1 MFSEQFISLSDIYLA
16 YRKAKS
22 EAFYDNLHPNAISY
36 VEFESGLQENIESIY
51 ELITSGTNEWWKNKD
66 VIGGHLYVPKSID
79 DTPWNNLESIHFRS
93 IDPNLDWEQR
103 FSENSKLRLEAKY
116 RLIITPTVAFQIISA
131 LWIIKAGHKFEEKLD
146 KNLSFGNR
154 LRRKRHIL
162 EDLGSFNG
170 PVNEDSSGLFSPYF
184 SAYRNWRQKGLDTMQ
199 QLVEAGNSI
208 TAITM
213 DLAGFYHNVSP
224 NFLLRPSFLKAI
236 DVTLSPDE
244 IKFTQLVLKAIE
256 YWYEQTPDF
265 MERPEGALPVG
276 LSASK
281 VISNV
286 LLFELDQQIESGIN
300 PAYYGRYVDDIF
312 LVINTSGSSPSGNQI
327 LELISKNV
335 QCIKI
340 DRKAGKPPGLKIK
353 FNYASDSDLRFTAS
367 KQKIFSLSS
376 EHGLD
381 LVNQISSQIRA
392 QSSEYRM
399 LPEVP
404 RSSAEM
410 ADKALLASSDASLIA
425 DALRKADVVS
435 IKRLGLS
442 LLIRDIESY
451 SSDLARPDW
460 MELRTQ
466 FYGLAHRYL
475 VTPRGLFELFG
486 YYKRVFSLMVS
497 NYDFSEAE
505 KFITNLYSCFDLIQR
520 TTTQEKG
527 RAQRIQLCKCYFEKV
542 LLQSSLQA
550 AGAKN
555 FDKWSQLR
563 LLLKKLFDHS
573 DSQRI
578 DIKKKNLKALTES
591 FLLAD
596 LGGRP
601 YKEYW
606 YYGQDQDIRKVR
618 VPRSIHVRRVL
629 RLASIRKFQ
638 KSADLKLPHWPALA
652 FPTRPLSI
660 QEIALISP
668 ATLDD
673 NLLFRRSIWGL
684 RGAKIPTNSFI
695 GRNLV
700 DDGCYIS
707 IPTKRKEKTC
717 VALTNFETTVRQFQG
732 ALAKEPDRS
741 LIRYEKVNRLINSI
755 LRASRQS
762 DYVVF
767 PECSLPRRWAISIAA
782 KLAQQG
788 ISLIAGTEYYDHKTG
803 GRIIRNDCLVSLATR
818 WPGYPSNIVFM
829 QPKLRP
835 SHGEAELLR
844 KANFRQYIPKNEKE
858 ILPIYEHGKF
868 HFGVLICSDMTN
880 PENRVRF
887 QGKVDGL
894 FVLEWNPDV
903 KTFSFLV
910 EGAAHDVHAF
920 IVQVN
925 NRLFGDSRVRAP
937 YRVEHMRDSVR
948 IKGGIEDY
956 FVIAELDF
964 NSLRKFQRKR
974 NMNDKEALF
983 KPTPV
988 GFQLSPRRKR

>member
-22 EAFYDNLHPNAISY
+22 EAFYDNLHPSAISY
-36 VEFESGLQENIESIY
+36 VEFEKNLQKNIESIY
-51 ELITSGTNEWWKNKD
+51 LLITTGTTKWWQSKD
-66 VIGGHLYVPKSID
+66 FIGGHLYVPKSLD
-79 DTPWNNLESIHFRS
+79 DSPWSNIESAHFRS

-103 FSENSKLRLEAKY
+103 FADNKIRLEAKY
-116 RLIITPTVAFQIISA
+116 RLIITPTVEFQIISA

-154 LRRKRHIL
+154 LRRRRHIF
-162 EDLGSFNG
+162 EEFGPFNG

-199 QLVEAGNSI
+199 KLVKAGRSV

-213 DLAGFYHNVSP
+213 DLAGFYHNASP
-224 NFLLRPSFLKAI
+224 NFLLKPAFLKTI
-236 DVTLSPDE
+236 NVTLIPDE
-244 IKFTQLVLKAIE
+244 LKLTQLILKAIE
-256 YWYEQTPDF
+256 YWYKQTPDF
-265 MERPEGALPVG
+265 IDRPEGALPVG

-312 LVINTSGSSPSGNQI
+312 LVIETPSSSPSGNQV
-327 LELISKNV
+327 LEFISRKV

-340 DRKAGKPPGLKIK
+340 DRQVGKPPGLKIK
-353 FNYASDSDLRFTAS
+353 FNYAPDSDLRFTAS

-381 LVNQISSQIRA
+381 LINQISSQIRA

-425 DALRKADVVS
+425 DALRKADVIS

-451 SSDLARPDW
+451 SSDLARPEW

-475 VTPRGLFELFG
+475 VTPKGLFELFG

-497 NYDFSEAE
+497 NYDFNEAE
-505 KFITNLYSCFDLIQR
+505 KFIANLYSCFDLIQK

-527 RAQRIQLCKCYFEKV
+527 RTQRIQLCKSYFEKV
-542 LLQSSLQA
+542 LLQASLQA

-555 FDKWSQLR
+555 FDKWPQLR

-573 DSQRI
+573 GSHRI
-578 DIKKKNLKALTES
+578 DIKKKSLKNLTDSL
-591 FLLAD
+591 LLAD

-606 YYGQDQDIRKVR
+606 YYGQEQDIRKAR
-618 VPRSIHVRRVL
+618 VPRSIDVRRVL

-684 RGAKIPTNSFI
+684 RGAKVRTNSFI
-695 GRNLV
+695 GRNIG

-707 IPTKRKEKTC
+707 IPVKKKEKTY
-717 VALTNFETTVRQFQG
+717 VALTNFETTVRQFRG
-732 ALAKEPDRS
+732 ALEEKPDRG
-741 LIRYEKVNRLINSI
+741 LIRYEKVNRLINNI

-767 PECSLPRRWAISIAA
+767 PECSLPRRWAMSIAA

-788 ISLIAGTEYYDHKTG
+788 ISLVAGIEYYRHKNGSRT
-803 GRIIRNDCLVSLATR
+803 IRNDCLVSLATR

-844 KANFRQYIPKNEKE
+844 KAKTRQYIPKKENE

-880 PENRVRF
+880 PENRFRF

-910 EGAAHDVHAF
+910 EGAAHDVHAY

-956 FVIAELDF
+956 FVIAELDI

-974 NMNDKEALF
+974 NMNDKEAVF
-983 KPTPV
+983 KPTPI
-988 GFQLSPRRKR
+988 GFQMSPRRKR